1 MKYLVT
7 GVAGFIGS
15 NVAKSLLASGHHVV
29 GIDNMNEYYDV
40 ALKKYRLTYFTGKS
54 NFTFVEINIADRHA
68 VQELFAF
75 EQFDIV
81 VHLAAQAGVR
91 HSIKAPFDYVDS
103 NLVGMLTILEGCRHN
118 SVQHLVYASS
128 SSVYGANQKIPFCET
143 DRVDEPVS
151 LYAATKKSN
160 ELMAYSYSSL
170 YGIPS
175 TALRFFTVYGPAG
188 RPDMAP
194 WLFTEA
200 ILQGKPIK
208 IFNHGNMI
216 RDFTYIDDIVEGV
229 IRVSNLVPSGA
240 VPHALF
246 NIGNN
251 APVKLGY
258 FIEVLESACGVAAI
272 KEYTGM
278 QDGDV
283 PATYADI
290 TALEN
295 VVGYQPKTNIE
306 VGLGKFVNWY
316 RNSWSTKIKNC

>member
-15 NVAKSLLASGHHVV
+15 NVAKTLVNEGHQVV
-29 GIDNMNEYYDV
+29 GVDNMNDYYDV
-40 ALKKYRLTYFTGKS
+40 ALKKYRLNYFIGKS
-54 NFTFVEINIADRHA
+54 NFTFVELNIAERYA

-91 HSIKAPFDYVDS
+91 HSIKSPFDYVDS

-118 SVQHLVYASS
+118 NVQHLVYASS

-229 IRVSNLVPSGA
+229 IRVSNLVPSGG

-290 TALEN
+290 NALEDA
-295 VVGYQPKTNIE
+295 VGYQPKTNIE
-306 VGLGKFVNWY
+306 VGLGNFVNWY
-316 RNSWSTKIKNC
+316 KNSWSTKIKNF